1 MKMAR
6 SQLPPGALDAAPA
19 GEDID
24 DRPTVEVK
32 VHMMSVPMMAPMN
45 PGSMP
50 PIAPV
55 PAEKANDKQRTS
67 SSIAAAVD
75 KSNKPPST
83 QSRFPG
89 IFFKP
94 KDKEKSTKKQKD
106 ESKGLGKATTIVRA
120 ATAVPLSPSLDEG
133 NESSSSRE
141 DRPTRVSEAEVARE
155 LDSLSA
161 FFPEM
166 VVAAPRDHSLK
177 VLWDRMGD
185 EEMEKKV
192 SKLNRKLIEKE
203 LKRTKTKLRHL
214 PTRSSKGKFV

>member
-50 PIAPV
+50 PVASV
-55 PAEKANDKQRTS
+55 PADKANDRYDAS
-67 SSIAAAVD
+67 SPSSAAD
-75 KSNKPPST
+75 KSNKPSSQT
-83 QSRFPG
+83 RFPG

-106 ESKGLGKATTIVRA
+106 ENSKDKAKGLGKSTATVRA
-120 ATAVPLSPSLDEG
+120 IAAVSPPVDE
-133 NESSSSRE
+133 EKKFSS
-141 DRPTRVSEAEVARE
+141 DDPQIRVSEADVARE

-161 FFPEM
+161 YFPEM
-166 VVAAPRDHSLK
+166 MVAAPKDHSLK

-185 EEMEKKV
+185 EEMGKKV
-192 SKLNRKLIEKE
+192 SRLNRKLIEKE
-203 LKRTKTKLRHL
+203 LKRTNTKLRHL
-214 PTRSSKGKFV
+214 PTRSTKGKQVL